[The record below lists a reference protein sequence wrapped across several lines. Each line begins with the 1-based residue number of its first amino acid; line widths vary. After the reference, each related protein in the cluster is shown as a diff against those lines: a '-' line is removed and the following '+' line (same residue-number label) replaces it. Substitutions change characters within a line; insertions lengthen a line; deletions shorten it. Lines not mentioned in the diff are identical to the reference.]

1 VFDQLVQV
9 LPVIEVAKLGV
20 SMLDCL
26 PSRDLPTPLTQ
37 AKLGAIK
44 DLVAGKVF
52 KDDGNT
58 LNTNLNTILMNSNH
72 VHFCKLI
79 NKISY
84 LFKIFELIN
93 FLHILLYF
101 CFMYCR
107 SKKFIVD
114 NSM

>member
-1 VFDQLVQV
+1 MQSASAVFDQLVQV

-52 KDDGNT
+52 KDDGKIT
-58 LNTNLNTILMNSNH
+58 EVLNYIEFKFKKQDLNN
-72 VHFCKLI
+72 
-79 NKISY
+79 
-84 LFKIFELIN
+84 
-93 FLHILLYF
+93 
-101 CFMYCR
+101 
-107 SKKFIVD
+107 
-114 NSM
+114 

>member
-1 VFDQLVQV
+1 MFDQLVQV

-52 KDDGNT
+52 KDDGN
-58 LNTNLNTILMNSNH
+58 ISG
-72 VHFCKLI
+72 VLI
-79 NKISY
+79 YI
-84 LFKIFELIN
+84 ELK
-93 FLHILLYF
+93 FLKTRH
-101 CFMYCR
+101 
-107 SKKFIVD
+107 K
-114 NSM
+114 

>member
-1 VFDQLVQV
+1 M

-52 KDDGNT
+52 KDDG
-58 LNTNLNTILMNSNH
+58 
-72 VHFCKLI
+72 KP
-79 NKISY
+79 KI
-84 LFKIFELIN
+84 IF
-93 FLHILLYF
+93 
-101 CFMYCR
+101 
-107 SKKFIVD
+107 
-114 NSM
+114 